1 MTEKP
6 WLIITLRRTGGTT
19 LASLLTSMSSHKT
32 IMHEPFNQERMFG
45 QVTLEFQET
54 RDFSTLDASVANALM
69 DTPNLK
75 HCIDTIP
82 FEITSAVIEE
92 ANRRGYHIIVLTR
105 RNEVHR
111 LASLF
116 LAKATG
122 SWSTQD
128 AAEICPQIISGEI
141 MLQPINLKLVKRLIK
156 GDIKRTNLLHSMLND
171 RQIGYQH
178 IYYEDL
184 YADES
189 AMEMTVR
196 NIAQRL
202 NIDQL
207 ANALIIPRKFDTTN
221 QRSKDI
227 GPYIENY
234 DAMLTLLNKH
244 CVQKES
250 I

>member
-1 MTEKP
+1 MAEKP

-19 LASLLTSMSSHKT
+19 LTSLLTSMSSHKT
-32 IMHEPFNQERMFG
+32 IIDEPFNRQRVFG

-54 RDFSTLDASVANALM
+54 WDFSTLDASVANALM

-82 FEITSAVIEE
+82 FEITSAVVEE

-122 SWSTQD
+122 SWSAQD
-128 AAEICPQIISGEI
+128 AAEIYPKIISGKI
-141 MLQPINLKLVKRLIK
+141 TPQPINLKLVKRHIK
-156 GDIKRTNLLHSMLND
+156 GGIKRINLLHSMLND
-171 RQIGYQH
+171 RQIDYQQ
-178 IYYEDL
+178 ICYEDL
-184 YADES
+184 YADKS
-189 AMEMTVR
+189 AMDMTAR

-207 ANALIIPRKFDTTN
+207 ANPLIVPRNFDTTN

-227 GPYIENY
+227 GLYIENY
-234 DAMLTLLNKH
+234 DAMLTLLNKGR
-244 CVQKES
+244 VQKES

>member
-1 MTEKP
+1 MAEKP
-6 WLIITLRRTGGTT
+6 FLIITLRRTGGTT
-19 LASLLTSMSSHKT
+19 LASLMASMSSHET
-32 IMHEPFNQERMFG
+32 TMYEPFNSYRIFG
-45 QVTLEFQET
+45 QITLEFKET
-54 RDFSTLDASVANALM
+54 WNFSTLDASVANALM

-75 HCIDTIP
+75 HCIDVIP
-82 FEITSAVIEE
+82 FEITSSVVEE

-122 SWSTQD
+122 SWKAQD
-128 AAEICPQIISGEI
+128 AAEIYPKIISGEI
-141 MLQPINLKLVKRLIK
+141 TPQPINLKFVKRRIK
-156 GDIKRTNLLHSMLND
+156 DDIERINLLHSMLND

-178 IYYEDL
+178 ICYEDF

-189 AMEMTVR
+189 AMDMTLR

-207 ANALIIPRKFDTTN
+207 ANALIVPRKFDTTS

-234 DAMLTLLNKH
+234 DSMLTLLNKR